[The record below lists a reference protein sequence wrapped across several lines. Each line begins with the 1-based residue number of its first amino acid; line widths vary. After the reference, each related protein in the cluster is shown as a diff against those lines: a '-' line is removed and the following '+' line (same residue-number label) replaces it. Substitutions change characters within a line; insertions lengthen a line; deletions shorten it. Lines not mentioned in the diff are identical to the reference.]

1 MKKHLTFISYY
12 RKEKNFTQEE
22 MADALGI
29 SQRHYSRIE
38 NGKTP
43 ITLKHLRV
51 ISRLLN
57 VSITELIGETE
68 LQSKSS
74 SIENNERILYNKLL
88 EKQKEENT
96 YLKSL
101 VEFIKRSQGK

>member
-1 MKKHLTFISYY
+1 
-12 RKEKNFTQEE
+12 

-43 ITLKHLRV
+43 ITLTHLRI
-51 ISRLLN
+51 ISSLLN
-57 VSITELIGETE
+57 VSIAELIGETE
-68 LQSKSS
+68 LHSKSN

-88 EKQKEENT
+88 DKQKEENT

-101 VEFIKRSQGK
+101 VEFIKESHRK

>member
-1 MKKHLTFISYY
+1 
-12 RKEKNFTQEE
+12 

-43 ITLKHLRV
+43 ITLTQLRI
-51 ISRLLN
+51 ISSLLN
-57 VSITELIGETE
+57 VSIAELIGETE
-68 LQSKSS
+68 LLTKSN

-88 EKQKEENT
+88 KKQNDEIT
-96 YLKSL
+96 YLRSL
-101 VEFIKRSQGK
+101 LNLMK

>member
-1 MKKHLTFISYY
+1 
-12 RKEKNFTQEE
+12 

-43 ITLKHLRV
+43 ITLTHLRD

-68 LQSKSS
+68 LLTKSN

-88 EKQKEENT
+88 KKQNDEIT
-96 YLKSL
+96 YLRSL
-101 VEFIKRSQGK
+101 LNLMK

>member
-1 MKKHLTFISYY
+1 
-12 RKEKNFTQEE
+12 
-22 MADALGI
+22 
-29 SQRHYSRIE
+29 
-38 NGKTP
+38 
-43 ITLKHLRV
+43 LRS

-57 VSITELIGETE
+57 VSIAELIGETE
-68 LQSKSS
+68 LQTKSS